1 MQLYKMLLPQPFPS
15 TNNPAAPEPS
25 TLWAPTLR
33 QAPLP
38 TNTGWLNF
46 ILNEGSAPEYI
57 HPYLIQS
64 KDGAL
69 SISYPSRVV
78 NPNFIYQAF
87 VPNLTISSSNSANG
101 KHVVTYFDDLSVTL
115 EFPGGLTVPLVRG
128 CPYVTFIF
136 DDYSTFQLSTIHA
149 VLQVTS
155 NDSCTKSKVLLN
167 NGQTWLIYSSD
178 TLSLSPNLAVN
189 ASFKGIVRMALLTSG
204 DDAERFLDKFS
215 SAYPI
220 QGHTDL
226 SVPFQVKYEWKKG
239 GWGGL
244 LMLSL
249 PMHRDMMWFPSV
261 DCIQPSVMYKS
272 MDGDMHAVIGDSWVL
287 NEIPISV
294 GWYSSKGISDQ
305 YCQDTIVS
313 TLRSDVAA
321 LTRITTDSSYFYGK
335 ALARAA
341 RLALIAEEVG
351 AFDLLR
357 RIQDFLVDSMTP
369 WMDGSFAGNGFLYD
383 EKWGGLT
390 TQNGSVNSG
399 ADFGFGVYN
408 DHHYHLG
415 YFCYSGA
422 VLAKLDPAWGK
433 TYKAHLYTMVEDYMT
448 SHHHHIEQP
457 KHANLLSRGHFH
469 HRHTTATRCK
479 ALFPRFRNFDFWVL
493 HSWAGGL
500 TEFLDGRNQ
509 ESTSEAVNAYYSA
522 SLLGL
527 AFGDSHLV
535 NVGLTLAALEIRAA
549 RALWHVPSDSTLYEP
564 DFVSAQRIVGVLWAN
579 KRDTGLWFA
588 PSEWRECRLGIQLLP
603 ILPITEVLFQDIKY
617 VQELVQW
624 TLPALSRPNVGEGWK
639 GFVYALQALY
649 APEEALQNVLSL
661 SGHDDGN
668 SLSNLLWWM
677 YTRWSW

>member
-1 MQLYKMLLPQPFPS
+1 MLLPQPFPTS
-15 TNNPAAPEPS
+15 NNPAAPEPS
-25 TLWAPTLR
+25 ALLLPALR

-46 ILNEGSAPEYI
+46 IVNEGSAPEYI

-69 SISYPSRVV
+69 SISYPARVV
-78 NPNFIYQAF
+78 EANFIYQAF
-87 VPNLTISSSNSANG
+87 VPNLTISSHNSANG

-115 EFPGGLTVPLVRG
+115 AFPGGMTVPLVRG

-136 DDYSTFQLSTIHA
+136 DDPTAFQLSTVHA
-149 VLQVTS
+149 VLQVAPS
-155 NDSCTKSKVLLN
+155 HSCTKHKVSFN

-178 TLSLSPNLAVN
+178 PLALSANLSVN
-189 ASFKGIVRMALLTSG
+189 RDFKGVVRIALLTSDG
-204 DDAERFLDKFS
+204 DAERVLDKFS
-215 SAYPI
+215 TAYPVE
-220 QGHTDL
+220 GHADVG
-226 SVPFQVKYEWKKG
+226 VPFQVKYEWKKG

-249 PMHRDMMWFPSV
+249 PMHRDIMSSPSLD
-261 DCIQPSVMYKS
+261 DCIQSSVMYKS
-272 MDGDMHAVIGDSWVL
+272 MDGDMYAVVGDSWTL
-287 NEIPISV
+287 NEMPISV
-294 GWYSSKGISDQ
+294 GWYSSKGIPDK
-305 YCQDTIVS
+305 YCQETIAS
-313 TLRSDVAA
+313 ALRNDVAT
-321 LTRITTDSSYFYGK
+321 LMKITTDSSYFYGK

-351 AFDLLR
+351 ALDLLR
-357 RIQDFLVDSMTP
+357 PIRDFLAESMTP
-369 WMDGSFAGNGFLYD
+369 WMEGSLTANALLYD

-390 TQNGSVNSG
+390 TRNGSVNSG

-415 YFCYSGA
+415 YFCYAGA
-422 VLAKLDPAWGK
+422 VLSKLDPTWGC
-433 TYKAHLYTMVEDYMT
+433 TYKAHLYTIVEDFMT
-448 SHHHHIEQP
+448 SCRHDVERPKHTAWLSRGPLHHHH
-457 KHANLLSRGHFH
+457 
-469 HRHTTATRCK
+469 TTAARGK
-479 ALFPRFRNFDFWVL
+479 PLFPRFRNFDFWVL

-500 TEFLDGRNQ
+500 TEFMDGRNQ

-522 SLLGL
+522 GLLGL
-527 AFGDSHLV
+527 AFGDSHLM
-535 NVGLTLAALEIRAA
+535 NTGLTLAALEIRAA
-549 RALWHVPSDSTLYEP
+549 RALWHVPSDSTIYEQE
-564 DFVSAQRIVGVLWAN
+564 FSATQRIVGVLWAN

-603 ILPITEVLFQDIKY
+603 IIPITEVLFQDMKY

-624 TLPALSRPNVGEGWK
+624 TLPALNRPGMAEGWK
-639 GFVYALQALY
+639 GFVYALQAMY

-668 SLSNLLWWM
+668 SLSNLLWWV

>member
-1 MQLYKMLLPQPFPS
+1 MLLPQPFPS
-15 TNNPAAPEPS
+15 TNNPAAPELSALLASP
-25 TLWAPTLR
+25 LR

-69 SISYPSRVV
+69 SISYPPRVV
-78 NPNFIYQAF
+78 EANFIYQAF
-87 VPNLTISSSNSANG
+87 IPDLTMSSRNSANALHNTCRASSHF
-101 KHVVTYFDDLSVTL
+101 KQ
-115 EFPGGLTVPLVRG
+115 
-128 CPYVTFIF
+128 
-136 DDYSTFQLSTIHA
+136 QLHQA
-149 VLQVTS
+149 QA
-155 NDSCTKSKVLLN
+155 
-167 NGQTWLIYSSD
+167 
-178 TLSLSPNLAVN
+178 NLAVN
-189 ASFKGIVRMALLTSG
+189 EDFKGVVRVALLTSEG
-204 DDAERFLDKFS
+204 DAERVLDKFS
-215 SAYPI
+215 SAYPV
-220 QGHTDL
+220 QGHADL
-226 SVPFQVKYEWKKG
+226 CVPFQVKYEWKKV

-249 PMHRDMMWFPSV
+249 PMHRDMMSSPSL
-261 DCIQPSVMYKS
+261 DCIESSVVYRS
-272 MDGDMHAVIGDSWVL
+272 MDGDMYAVAGDSWTL
-287 NEIPISV
+287 NEMPISV

-305 YCQDTIVS
+305 YCQEAIMS
-313 TLRSDVAA
+313 ALIKDVAA
-321 LTRITTDSSYFYGK
+321 LPKISTDSSYFYGK

-351 AFDLLR
+351 ALDLLR
-357 RIQDFLVDSMTP
+357 PIRDFLADSMTP
-369 WMDGSFAGNGFLYD
+369 WMEGSLTANALLYD

-390 TQNGSVNSG
+390 TQNGSVNPG

-415 YFCYSGA
+415 YFCYAGA
-422 VLAKLDPAWGK
+422 VLTKLDPTWGC
-433 TYKAHLYTMVEDYMT
+433 TYKAHLYTIVEDFMT
-448 SHHHHIEQP
+448 SHHHHVERP
-457 KHANLLSRGHFH
+457 KHTGNWLSQGPFH
-469 HRHTTATRCK
+469 HRHTKAARSK

-500 TEFLDGRNQ
+500 TEFADGRNQ

-522 SLLGL
+522 ALLGL
-527 AFGDSHLV
+527 AFGDSHLM
-535 NVGLTLAALEIRAA
+535 NTGLTLSALEIRAA
-549 RALWHVPSDSTLYEP
+549 RALWHVPSDSTLYEQG
-564 DFVSAQRIVGVLWAN
+564 FVTTQRIVGVLWAN

-624 TLPALSRPNVGEGWK
+624 ALPALSRDGVGQGWK
-639 GFVYALQALY
+639 GFVYALQAMY
-649 APEEALQNVLSL
+649 APEEALHNVLSL
-661 SGHDDGN
+661 SEHDDGN
-668 SLSNLLWWM
+668 SLSNLLWWI

>member
-1 MQLYKMLLPQPFPS
+1 MQPFPT

-25 TLWAPTLR
+25 ALFAPSLR

-78 NPNFIYQAF
+78 EPNFIYQAF
-87 VPNLTISSSNSANG
+87 VPNLTISSSNLANG

-115 EFPGGLTVPLVRG
+115 AFPGGMTMPLVRG

-136 DDYSTFQLSTIHA
+136 DDATAVQFSTIHA
-149 VLQVTS
+149 VLHVASS
-155 NDSCTKSKVLLN
+155 NSCTKHKVSLN

-178 TLSLSPNLAVN
+178 TLALSSNLAIDGD
-189 ASFKGIVRMALLTSG
+189 FKGVVRVALLTG
-204 DDAERFLDKFS
+204 DNHAERILDTFS
-215 SAYPI
+215 SSYPV
-220 QGHTDL
+220 QGHADL
-226 SVPFQVKYEWKKG
+226 GVPFQVKYEWKTG
-239 GWGGL
+239 GCGDL

-249 PMHRDMMWFPSV
+249 PMHRDMMSSPSP
-261 DCIQPSVMYKS
+261 DLIQPSVAYKS
-272 MDGDMHAVIGDSWVL
+272 MDGDMYAVIGDSWTL
-287 NEIPISV
+287 NEMPISV
-294 GWYSSKGISDQ
+294 GWYSSKGIPNQ
-305 YCQDTIVS
+305 HCQETIAS
-313 TLRSDVAA
+313 ALRSDV
-321 LTRITTDSSYFYGK
+321 LESLNKITTDSSYFYGK

-351 AFDLLR
+351 ALDVLGKIR
-357 RIQDFLVDSMTP
+357 DFLASSMTP
-369 WMDGSFAGNGFLYD
+369 WMEGSFTGNALLYD

-390 TQNGSVNSG
+390 TRNGSVNAG

-415 YFCYSGA
+415 YFCYAGA
-422 VLAKLDPAWGK
+422 VLAKLDPTWGS
-433 TYKAHLYTMVEDYMT
+433 TYKAHLYTIAEDYMT
-448 SHHHHIEQP
+448 SHHHHITRP
-457 KHANLLSRGHFH
+457 KHTAWLSRGPFH
-469 HRHTTATRCK
+469 DHHHHTVAAQCN

-500 TEFLDGRNQ
+500 TEFMDGRNQ

-522 SLLGL
+522 ALLGL
-527 AFGDSHLV
+527 AFGDCHLI
-535 NVGLTLAALEIRAA
+535 NTGLTLAALEIRAA
-549 RALWHVPSDSTLYEP
+549 RALWHIPSDSTLYEQE
-564 DFVSAQRIVGVLWAN
+564 FVSKQRIVGVLWAN

-617 VQELVQW
+617 VQELVEW
-624 TLPALSRPNVGEGWK
+624 TLPALSRPDVGEGWK
-639 GFVYALQALY
+639 GFVYALQAMY
-649 APEEALQNVLSL
+649 APEEALRNIRSL
-661 SGHDDGN
+661 SGYDDGN
-668 SLSNLLWWM
+668 SLSNLLWWI